1 MSSNTFNFNR
11 FGMLFKQHFIHNNK
25 LLMYSSVAYVGVI
38 FILLTIVQMGQDRVP
53 HDVEMFR
60 GFLIGFVVVFGIL
73 YAGYSFPAL
82 RSKEST
88 INYLMVPASVL
99 EKFLFELVS
108 RLGVTFILLPI
119 LFWITFH
126 LQGYFFDLFTE
137 LSFRPI
143 GFAEVVDFQ
152 VPDQIRDSAFWF
164 VTLISSLIMLGFVL
178 PFTGGAMF
186 MKQPLVKTLFSVAI
200 IVIFY
205 AGCVYIALEP
215 LGVAK
220 YNPNDTMWLI
230 PSNEKG
236 AFRFFGSAVVLTN
249 LVMLFVA
256 FRKLKEREV

>member
-1 MSSNTFNFNR
+1 
-11 FGMLFKQHFIHNNK
+11 MLFKQYFIHNNK

-60 GFLIGFVVVFGIL
+60 GFLIGFVIVFGIL

-88 INYLMVPASVL
+88 INFLMVPASVL
-99 EKFLFELVS
+99 EKFLFEFIS
-108 RLGVTFILLPI
+108 RLGVTFILLPV

-137 LSFRPI
+137 FSFRPI
-143 GFAEVVDFQ
+143 GFGQILDFEVPHEV
-152 VPDQIRDSAFWF
+152 REHAFWF

-186 MKQPLVKTLFSVAI
+186 SKQPLVKTLFSVAI
-200 IVIFY
+200 IMIFF
-205 AGCVYIALEP
+205 AGCIYVALEP
-215 LGVAK
+215 MGVAK

-230 PSNEKG
+230 PHDDKG
-236 AFRFFGSAVVLTN
+236 AFMFFGSVALFANV
-249 LVMLFVA
+249 VMLFVA
-256 FRKLKEREV
+256 YRKLKEREV